1 MQWVTH
7 GDSERSYEAI
17 YIAHVYSV
25 VYILEPKEGG
35 DINFWN
41 RIFWLLN
48 IYLDCFY
55 FIALMQGILEASID
69 FDQQT

>member
-41 RIFWLLN
+41 RIF
-48 IYLDCFY
+48 
-55 FIALMQGILEASID
+55 
-69 FDQQT
+69 